1 MKQKVCM
8 AAAICIAIAGT
19 LLFSFQR
26 AQEVE
31 AKVGK
36 TQQALAEEVFR
47 FHVVADSDSTKDQ
60 AIKQKVRDAVLEEM
74 KDQMPESGIK
84 STGDT
89 EKWAVS
95 HLEELEETAKDVI
108 REEGETY
115 GARAEVVTCYFPD
128 KRYGDLLFPAGR
140 YRALRITLGT
150 GAGHNWWCVLYPSLC
165 FTDPVCAVV
174 DEEGKEELEE
184 ALTAEE
190 YEMITASTK
199 FRIKWF
205 FLGDSSDD

>member
-1 MKQKVCM
+1 MKQKICM

-47 FHVVADSDSTKDQ
+47 FHVVADSDSREDQ
-60 AIKQKVRDAVLEEM
+60 AIKQKVRDAVLE
-74 KDQMPESGIK
+74 
-84 STGDT
+84 
-89 EKWAVS
+89 
-95 HLEELEETAKDVI
+95 AKNVV
-108 REEGETY
+108 RAEGKTY
-115 GARAEVVTCYFPD
+115 GASAEVVTCYFPD

>member
-1 MKQKVCM
+1 MTGVMKQKVCM

-47 FHVVADSDSTKDQ
+47 FHVVADSDSREDQ

-84 STGDT
+84 SAGDT

-95 HLEELEETAKDVI
+95 HLEELEETAKDVV

-115 GARAEVVTCYFPD
+115 GASAEVVTCYFRINGTEIFCSRRAD
-128 KRYGDLLFPAGR
+128 TGR
-140 YRALRITLGT
+140 SGSPWEQALAITGGVCCIRA
-150 GAGHNWWCVLYPSLC
+150 
-165 FTDPVCAVV
+165 CALQILSVP
-174 DEEGKEELEE
+174 
-184 ALTAEE
+184 
-190 YEMITASTK
+190 
-199 FRIKWF
+199 W
-205 FLGDSSDD
+205 

>member
-47 FHVVADSDSTKDQ
+47 FHVVADSDSREDQ

-84 STGDT
+84 SAGDT

-95 HLEELEETAKDVI
+95 HLEELEETAKDVV
-108 REEGETY
+108 RAEGETY
-115 GARAEVVTCYFPD
+115 GASAEVVTCYFPD
-128 KRYGDLLFPAGR
+128 KRYGDLLFPAGE
-140 YRALRITLGT
+140 YRALKISLGKA
-150 GAGHNWWCVLYPSLC
+150 AGQNWWCVLYPNLC
-165 FTDPVCAVV
+165 FRDSVCAVV

-199 FRIKWF
+199 FKIKWF

>member
-1 MKQKVCM
+1 MKQKICM

-47 FHVVADSDSTKDQ
+47 FHVVADSDSREDQ

-84 STGDT
+84 SAGDT
-89 EKWAVS
+89 EKWAV
-95 HLEELEETAKDVI
+95 EERTTETGKQFVLVAKSTSGVKSTESEDRVRIYTQSGNICVESEAGDVI
-108 REEGETY
+108 RLYSTSGQLLKSET
-115 GARAEVVTCYFPD
+115 ARQ
-128 KRYGDLLFPAGR
+128 GL
-140 YRALRITLGT
+140 TLI
-150 GAGHNWWCVLYPSLC
+150 
-165 FTDPVCAVV
+165 
-174 DEEGKEELEE
+174 E
-184 ALTAEE
+184 ALPGTYVIEVAGQ
-190 YEMITASTK
+190 STT
-199 FRIKWF
+199 IVNY
-205 FLGDSSDD
+205 

>member
-1 MKQKVCM
+1 MKFKTRLIIAFLTVIMIPVALTSLFVLLLGRYQIS
-8 AAAICIAIAGT
+8 AIEKTYGLTGT
-19 LLFSFQR
+19 TV
-26 AQEVE
+26 EV
-31 AKVGK
+31 
-36 TQQALAEEVFR
+36 LANPI
-47 FHVVADSDSTKDQ
+47 Q
-60 AIKQKVRDAVLEEM
+60 VLEKLTIE
-74 KDQMPESGIK
+74 PY
-84 STGDT
+84 
-89 EKWAVS
+89 
-95 HLEELEETAKDVI
+95 EELEETAKDVV
-108 REEGETY
+108 RAEGETY
-115 GARAEVVTCYFPD
+115 GASAEVVTCYFPD

-190 YEMITASTK
+190 YEMIMASTK